1 MASLDSQILAPIIV
15 YIFPRSTHS
24 GVFQH
29 TILAMPSSHVLYL
42 VNSFQVSLW
51 IPACIS
57 LTLEFIP
64 TPTLPGFL
72 NTTYLPE
79 EFLLIT
85 SCNVL

>member
-1 MASLDSQILAPIIV
+1 MASPDSQILAPIIV
-15 YIFPRSTHS
+15 YIVPRSTPHS

-57 LTLEFIP
+57 LTKF
-64 TPTLPGFL
+64 LPHPPRFSEHHVPPGRDL
-72 NTTYLPE
+72 TNYKL
-79 EFLLIT
+79 
-85 SCNVL
+85 